1 MRKAT
6 TIVTALGLFGII
18 GLTPVTGGPA
28 ANTDRSTE
36 FKLAQAQ
43 DTGATKSSTS
53 KSKSKKVAKK
63 PKPKKKQRYER
74 SN

>member
-1 MRKAT
+1 MRKTT
-6 TIVTALGLFGII
+6 TIVAALGLFGII
-18 GLTPVTGGPA
+18 GLTPVIGGPA

-36 FKLAQAQ
+36 FKVAQAE

-53 KSKSKKVAKK
+53 KSKKAAKK

>member
-1 MRKAT
+1 MRKTT
-6 TIVTALGLFGII
+6 TIVAALGLFGII
-18 GLTPVTGGPA
+18 GLTPVIGGPA

-36 FKLAQAQ
+36 FQVAQAQ
-43 DTGATKSSTS
+43 DTSAAKRST
-53 KSKSKKVAKK
+53 SKSKKVAKK